1 MRCLETKWGI
11 IKHDIPKFIKNFGVV
26 EVFQKSNVNH
36 ETSYTRP

>member
-26 EVFQKSNVNH
+26 EAFQKSNVNH
-36 ETSYTRP
+36 ETSNTRP